1 MVMCG
6 LMCKKINQIPSIEVS
21 DKDHFKKSNRK
32 CNIDLGKLS
41 GYANCNKRKRDLV
54 N

>member
-21 DKDHFKKSNRK
+21 DKDHFKKK
-32 CNIDLGKLS
+32 Q
-41 GYANCNKRKRDLV
+41 
-54 N
+54 